1 MTESASGT
9 DTYRTLLE
17 LAHRARQAQS
27 PRELAFVLVNDSRQ
41 LLPYRQAALV
51 RPGERLPT
59 LSGVLQP
66 EANAPYVLW
75 LAALA
80 RHLQDAA
87 QARRLRAADLPAPL
101 AEEWAQ
107 WWPEH
112 AVWLPLQGG
121 GGLLLARE
129 AAFSETD
136 LTLLAHWCEAWQ
148 HAASAL
154 ERPAWGRRL
163 RDPARPRR
171 RWLWPAAALAV
182 MATLAFP
189 VQMTV
194 LAPGELVPAQ
204 PVIVRAPLEG
214 VVDAFH
220 VQPNQ
225 AVRKGQPLF
234 GFDEALIQSRIDV
247 ARQALATAQTDYRQT
262 TQQALGDPRARTQL
276 GLLAGK
282 IEEKRAEV
290 QFLSEQL
297 RRSRVLAPQ
306 DGVVLMDDP
315 SQWIGRPVTVGE
327 RILRIAL
334 EGDMEVEAWL
344 PLADA
349 ITLREGDEVQLY
361 LQASPLKPV
370 RAQLRYM
377 AHEAVDRPEGHQAF
391 RVRARLSEP
400 SDARVGLKGTAR
412 LHGERVPLAYWVL
425 RRPLASVRAYLG
437 L

>member
-1 MTESASGT
+1 MSETASSN
-9 DTYRTLLE
+9 DTYRILLE
-17 LAHRARQAQS
+17 LAHQARQAQS
-27 PRELAFVLVNDSRQ
+27 LRELEFLLVNDSRK
-41 LLPYRQAALV
+41 LLSYRQAALV
-51 RPGERLPT
+51 RPGERLPA

-80 RHLQDAA
+80 RHLKAA
-87 QARRLRAADLPAPL
+87 TQPQPLRAADLPPSL
-101 AEEWAQ
+101 ADEWAQ

-112 AVWLPLQGG
+112 ALWLPMQGG
-121 GGLLLARE
+121 MGLLLARE
-129 AAFSETD
+129 SAWAEREVA
-136 LTLLAHWCEAWQ
+136 LLSHWTEAWQ
-148 HAASAL
+148 HAARAL
-154 ERPAWGRRL
+154 ERPAWGRRSGAEG
-163 RDPARPRR
+163 RSRR
-171 RWLWPAAALAV
+171 SWVWLGASVAAAAALV
-182 MATLAFP
+182 FP

-204 PVIVRAPLEG
+204 PVTVRAPLEG
-214 VVDAFH
+214 VIDAFH

-225 AVRKGQPLF
+225 VVRKGQPLL
-234 GFDEALIQSRIDV
+234 GFDEALIQSRIEV
-247 ARQALATAQTDYRQT
+247 ARQALTTAQTDYRQT
-262 TQQALGDPRARTQL
+262 SQQALGDPRARTQL

-297 RRSRVLAPQ
+297 RRSRILAPQ

-334 EGDMEVEAWL
+334 EGDVEVEAWL

-349 ITLREGDEVQLY
+349 ITLRVGDEVQLY

-400 SDARVGLKGTAR
+400 TDARVGLKGTAR
-412 LHGERVPLAYWVL
+412 LSGEKVPLAYWML
-425 RRPLASVRAYLG
+425 RRPLASARAYLG